1 MDKLL
6 LSPAWIVF
14 PKVNIEAVPEHDTD
28 ESVEDLQ
35 INLSS
40 STSQDKEHTI
50 QINIGLSNNDH
61 IENNLPYKLD
71 VHVYATF
78 DCNTDLYKLAD
89 KARKEIATD
98 ISTML
103 IGSLREI
110 ISSITSRAPW
120 GTYIVP
126 FISHEQ
132 LAENIIADLVKVHT
146 SKKKKPIKKEH

>member
-35 INLSS
+35 IGLSS

-50 QINIGLSNNDH
+50 HTNVILENNDH

-78 DCNTDLYKLAD
+78 DCNTDLSKLAD
-89 KARKEIATD
+89 KIRKEIAID
-98 ISTML
+98 ISTMV

-110 ISSITSRAPW
+110 IASITSRAPW

-126 FISHEQ
+126 FISYEQ
-132 LAENIIADLVKVHT
+132 LAETIISDLTKAHET
-146 SKKKKPIKKEH
+146 KKKRQSKKLQ